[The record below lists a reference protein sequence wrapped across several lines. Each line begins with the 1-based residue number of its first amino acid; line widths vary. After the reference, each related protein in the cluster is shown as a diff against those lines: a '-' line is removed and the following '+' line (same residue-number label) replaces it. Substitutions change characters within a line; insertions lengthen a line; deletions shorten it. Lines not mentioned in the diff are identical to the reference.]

1 MTQLTTAVN
10 AFDTM
15 MRQAVRAIGRR
26 PAFQHLGNLRKAP
39 DDYSEMPVY
48 TDNADQL
55 ISTTGLFEPNLVSS
69 KLDHE
74 KGPQAMH
81 APAIDLDFP
90 AYLVESST
98 PGHFHLYLERE
109 VPLDKYLKV
118 LEAMMEAG
126 LVERGFYNAAVSR
139 KATFLR
145 LPGDHK

>member
-48 TDNADQL
+48 TDTNSALLELNAQ
-55 ISTTGLFEPNLVSS
+55 PNLVSS
-69 KLDHE
+69 KVGFE
-74 KGPQAMH
+74 TGPKAMH

-98 PGHFHLYLERE
+98 PGHFHLYLEKE
-109 VPLDKYLKV
+109 IPLDKYLKV

-126 LVERGFYNAAVSR
+126 LVERGFYNAARSR
-139 KATFLR
+139 EATFLR